1 MKMSLFL
8 SGSVTMILYAAHITR
23 SGEGDILTFC
33 LKLARGARFSLIIV
47 FTACSKW
54 ILDALQGECVLYVKF
69 PHTPNR
75 LHWLAAPP

>member
-8 SGSVTMILYAAHITR
+8 SVTMILYAEHITR
-23 SGEGDILTFC
+23 SGEGDVLTFC

-47 FTACSKW
+47 FTACSKC

-69 PHTPNR
+69 PLTPNR